1 MNVHAKVRK
10 ILFFGGFMMILLS
23 FLVISNCSQQKAI
36 DTMMAN
42 PEMSTMLMKKV
53 MDTPEL
59 KERMMGMMISDTTV
73 AAQMMDTI
81 IKDHPIMD
89 RMMERM
95 MGDEYCKELISQRG
109 KELVKG
115 KPKK

>member
-1 MNVHAKVRK
+1 MKK
-10 ILFFGGFMMILLS
+10 ILFFAGLAMILFS
-23 FLVISNCSQQKAI
+23 ILVISNCSQQKAI

-42 PEMSTMLMKKV
+42 PEMSAMLMKKI

-59 KERMMGMMISDTTV
+59 KEKMMGMTISDTTFV
-73 AAQMMDTI
+73 AHMMDTI

>member
-1 MNVHAKVRK
+1 MNACAKVRK
-10 ILFFGGFMMILLS
+10 ILFCVGLAMILLS
-23 FLVISNCSQQKAI
+23 ILVFSSCNQQKAI

-59 KERMMGMMISDTTV
+59 KEKMMGMMISDTTF

-81 IKDHPIMD
+81 IRDHPMMD
-89 RMMERM
+89 RMIERM

-109 KELVKG
+109 KELAKG
-115 KPKK
+115 KAKK

>member
-1 MNVHAKVRK
+1 MRK
-10 ILFFGGFMMILLS
+10 MLFFGSFIVILMS

-42 PEMSTMLMKKV
+42 PEMSAMLMKKV

-59 KERMMGMMISDTTV
+59 KEKMMGMMISDTTF

-81 IKDHPIMD
+81 IKDHAVMD
-89 RMMERM
+89 RMIERM
-95 MGDEYCKELISQRG
+95 MGDEYCKGLISQRE
-109 KELVKG
+109 KELAKG
-115 KPKK
+115 KAKK